1 MQHHDAL
8 SQTSDIEFDTLLKFL
23 IVTVALM

>member
-1 MQHHDAL
+1 MQHHAL